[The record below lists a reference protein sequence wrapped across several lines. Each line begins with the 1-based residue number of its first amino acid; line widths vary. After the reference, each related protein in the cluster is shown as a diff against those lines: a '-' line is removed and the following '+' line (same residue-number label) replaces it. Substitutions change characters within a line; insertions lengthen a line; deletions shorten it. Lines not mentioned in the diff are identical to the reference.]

1 MENTTSSD
9 QMAVSQLD
17 IGGDWE
23 TRKISV
29 MGTLSSFITSLRIGD
44 GISHQIYQA

>member
-1 MENTTSSD
+1 MSESSSSTRTG
-9 QMAVSQLD
+9 MAVSHLD

-44 GISHQIYQA
+44 GM